1 MTTIDFTLL
10 IDALTRLVAALAPFI
25 IALRHHRR

>member
-10 IDALTRLVAALAPFI
+10 VSALAHLVAALAAL
-25 IALRHHRR
+25 IAAIRHRS